1 MKTQDKIKYSIR
13 FNNLTNDQ
21 RKSLSLLL
29 HTRIDDIKNQNNKK
43 ATQNNATSISDINE
57 PAKHMEELGTIYKN
71 SKSFLEPKTPVK
83 EALFRLFVYNNNK
96 PLTVKQISKQLS
108 ELWEMSQFP
117 RDIGEEK
124 LSNLLKNVSDYYIQ
138 PYGRKFYIKKYLF

>member
-13 FNNLTNDQ
+13 FNNLTDNQ

-29 HTRIDDIKNQNNKK
+29 HSRIEDINNQNNKK
-43 ATQNNATSISDINE
+43 ETNIISTKIKNIDDPE
-57 PAKHMEELGTIYKN
+57 KHLEELGIIYRKSN
-71 SKSFLEPKTPVK
+71 SFLEPKTPVK

-96 PLTVKQISKQLS
+96 PLTIKQISKQLS

-124 LSNLLKNVSDYYIQ
+124 LTNLLKNISDYYIQ
-138 PYGRKFYIKKYLF
+138 PYGRKFYTKKY

>member
-13 FNNLTNDQ
+13 FNNLTDDQ

-29 HTRIDDIKNQNNKK
+29 HNRIEDIKTQDNNKTK
-43 ATQNNATSISDINE
+43 NISGKIKNIDTPE
-57 PAKHMEELGTIYKN
+57 KHLEELGKIYRK
-71 SKSFLEPKTPVK
+71 SKSFQEPKTPVK

-124 LSNLLKNVSDYYIQ
+124 LTNLLKNISDYYIQ
-138 PYGRKFYIKKYLF
+138 PYGRKFYIKKY

>member
-13 FNNLTNDQ
+13 FNNLTDDQ

-29 HTRIDDIKNQNNKK
+29 HTRIEDIKNQDNNKTK
-43 ATQNNATSISDINE
+43 NISEIKNIDTPE
-57 PAKHMEELGTIYKN
+57 KHLEELGIIYRK

-124 LSNLLKNVSDYYIQ
+124 LTNLLKNISDYYIQ
-138 PYGRKFYIKKYLF
+138 PYGRKFYIKKY

>member
-13 FNNLTNDQ
+13 FNNLTDNQ

-29 HTRIDDIKNQNNKK
+29 HTRIEDITNQNNKK
-43 ATQNNATSISDINE
+43 ETSNMLTKIKNIDDPE
-57 PAKHMEELGTIYKN
+57 KHLNELGIIYRK

-117 RDIGEEK
+117 RDISEEK
-124 LSNLLKNVSDYYIQ
+124 LTNLLKNVSDYYIQ
-138 PYGRKFYIKKYLF
+138 PYGRKFYIKKY

>member
-13 FNNLTNDQ
+13 FNNLTDNQ

-29 HTRIDDIKNQNNKK
+29 HTRIEDIKNQNNKK
-43 ATQNNATSISDINE
+43 ETNIISTKIKNIDDPE
-57 PAKHMEELGTIYKN
+57 KHLEELGIIYRKSN
-71 SKSFLEPKTPVK
+71 SFLEPKTPVK

-124 LSNLLKNVSDYYIQ
+124 LTNLLKNISDYYIQ
-138 PYGRKFYIKKYLF
+138 PYGRKFYIKKY

>member
-13 FNNLTNDQ
+13 FNHLTDDQ
-21 RKSLSLLL
+21 KKSLSLLL
-29 HTRIDDIKNQNNKK
+29 HTRIEDIKNQNNSKE
-43 ATQNNATSISDINE
+43 TNNAA
-57 PAKHMEELGTIYKN
+57 AKIKNIDSPEKHLEELGIMYRK
-71 SKSFLEPKTPVK
+71 SGSFLEPKTPVK

-96 PLTVKQISKQLS
+96 PLTIKQISKQLS

-124 LSNLLKNVSDYYIQ
+124 LAGLLKNVSDYYIQ
-138 PYGRKFYIKKYLF
+138 PYGRKFYIKKY

>member
-1 MKTQDKIKYSIR
+1 MKTQAKIKYSIR
-13 FNNLTNDQ
+13 FNNLTENQ

-29 HTRIDDIKNQNNKK
+29 HTRIEDIKNQNNNKERNNL
-43 ATQNNATSISDINE
+43 ATKIKNIDNPE
-57 PAKHMEELGTIYKN
+57 KHLEELGIIYRK
-71 SKSFLEPKTPVK
+71 SESFLEPKTPVK
-83 EALFRLFVYNNNK
+83 EALFRLFIYNNNK

-124 LSNLLKNVSDYYIQ
+124 LTNLLKNISDYYIQ
-138 PYGRKFYIKKYLF
+138 PYGRKFYIKNY

>member
-1 MKTQDKIKYSIR
+1 MSIDYIKLANEIK
-13 FNNLTNDQ
+13 
-21 RKSLSLLL
+21 KSNEQ
-29 HTRIDDIKNQNNKK
+29 IKDNKK
-43 ATQNNATSISDINE
+43 ESENHATSISNINE
-57 PAKHMEELGTIYKN
+57 PEKHMEKLGTIYKN

-124 LSNLLKNVSDYYIQ
+124 LSNLLKNISDYYIQ
-138 PYGRKFYIKKYLF
+138 PYGRKFYIKKY

>member
-13 FNNLTNDQ
+13 FNNLTDNQ

-29 HTRIDDIKNQNNKK
+29 HARIEDIKNQNNKNQTK
-43 ATQNNATSISDINE
+43 IKNIDDPE
-57 PAKHMEELGTIYKN
+57 KHLEELGIIYRK

-124 LSNLLKNVSDYYIQ
+124 LTNLLKNVSDYYIQ
-138 PYGRKFYIKKYLF
+138 PYGRKFYIKKY

>member
-13 FNNLTNDQ
+13 FNNLTDNQ

-29 HTRIDDIKNQNNKK
+29 HTRIEEIKNQNNKK
-43 ATQNNATSISDINE
+43 ETNIISTKIKNIDDPE
-57 PAKHMEELGTIYKN
+57 KHLEELGIIYRKSN
-71 SKSFLEPKTPVK
+71 SFLEPKTPVK

-96 PLTVKQISKQLS
+96 PLTIKQISKQLS

-124 LSNLLKNVSDYYIQ
+124 LTNLLKNISDYYIQ
-138 PYGRKFYIKKYLF
+138 PYGRKFYIKKY

>member
-29 HTRIDDIKNQNNKK
+29 HTRIEDIKNQNNKK
-43 ATQNNATSISDINE
+43 ATQNNATSISNINE
-57 PAKHMEELGTIYKN
+57 PEKHMEELGTIYKN
-71 SKSFLEPKTPVK
+71 SESFLEPKTPVK

-124 LSNLLKNVSDYYIQ
+124 LSNLLKNISDYFIQ
-138 PYGRKFYIKKYLF
+138 PYGRKFYIKKY

>member
-13 FNNLTNDQ
+13 FNNLTDNQ

-29 HTRIDDIKNQNNKK
+29 HTRIEDITNQNNKK
-43 ATQNNATSISDINE
+43 ETSNMLTKIKNIDDPE
-57 PAKHMEELGTIYKN
+57 KHLDELGIIYRK

-124 LSNLLKNVSDYYIQ
+124 LTNLLKNVSDYYIQ
-138 PYGRKFYIKKYLF
+138 PYGRKFYIKKY

>member
-1 MKTQDKIKYSIR
+1 MKIFILFYFI
-13 FNNLTNDQ
+13 FNNLTDNQ

-29 HTRIDDIKNQNNKK
+29 HNRIEDIKNQNNKK
-43 ATQNNATSISDINE
+43 ETNIISTKIKNIDDPE
-57 PAKHMEELGTIYKN
+57 KHLEELGIIYRKSN
-71 SKSFLEPKTPVK
+71 SFLEPKTPVK

-96 PLTVKQISKQLS
+96 PLTIKQISKQLS

-124 LSNLLKNVSDYYIQ
+124 LTNLLKNISDYYIQ
-138 PYGRKFYIKKYLF
+138 PYGRKFYIKKY

>member
-1 MKTQDKIKYSIR
+1 MKTQDKIKYSIK
-13 FNNLTNDQ
+13 FNNLTDNQ

-29 HTRIDDIKNQNNKK
+29 HARIEDIKNQNNKK
-43 ATQNNATSISDINE
+43 ETNIISTKIKNIDDPE
-57 PAKHMEELGTIYKN
+57 KHLEELGIIYRKSN
-71 SKSFLEPKTPVK
+71 SFLEPKTPVK

-96 PLTVKQISKQLS
+96 PLTIKQISKQLS

-124 LSNLLKNVSDYYIQ
+124 LTNLLKNISDYYIQ
-138 PYGRKFYIKKYLF
+138 PYGRKFYIKKY

>member
-13 FNNLTNDQ
+13 FNNLTDNQ

-29 HTRIDDIKNQNNKK
+29 HSRIEDINNQNNKK
-43 ATQNNATSISDINE
+43 ETNIISTKIKNIDDPE
-57 PAKHMEELGTIYKN
+57 KHLEELGIIYRKSN
-71 SKSFLEPKTPVK
+71 SFLEPKTPVK

-96 PLTVKQISKQLS
+96 PLTIKQISKQLS

-124 LSNLLKNVSDYYIQ
+124 LTNLLKNISDYYIQ
-138 PYGRKFYIKKYLF
+138 PYGRKFYIKKY

>member
-13 FNNLTNDQ
+13 FNNLTDNQ

-29 HTRIDDIKNQNNKK
+29 HTRIEDITNQNNKK
-43 ATQNNATSISDINE
+43 ETSNMLTKIKNIDDPE
-57 PAKHMEELGTIYKN
+57 KHLNELGIIYRK

-124 LSNLLKNVSDYYIQ
+124 LTNLLKNVSDYYIQ
-138 PYGRKFYIKKYLF
+138 PYGRKFYIKKY

>member
-13 FNNLTNDQ
+13 FNNLTDNQ

-29 HTRIDDIKNQNNKK
+29 HSRIEDINNQNNKK
-43 ATQNNATSISDINE
+43 ETSIISTKIKNIDDPE
-57 PAKHMEELGTIYKN
+57 KHLEELGIIYRKSN
-71 SKSFLEPKTPVK
+71 SFLEPKTPVK

-96 PLTVKQISKQLS
+96 PLTIKQISKQLS

-124 LSNLLKNVSDYYIQ
+124 LTNLLKNISDYYIQ
-138 PYGRKFYIKKYLF
+138 PYGRKFYIKKY

>member
-13 FNNLTNDQ
+13 FNNLTDNQ

-29 HTRIDDIKNQNNKK
+29 HTRIEDIKNQNNKK
-43 ATQNNATSISDINE
+43 ETNIISTKIKNIDDPE
-57 PAKHMEELGTIYKN
+57 KHLEELGIIYRKSN
-71 SKSFLEPKTPVK
+71 SFLEPKTPVK

-96 PLTVKQISKQLS
+96 PLTIKQISKQLS

-124 LSNLLKNVSDYYIQ
+124 LTNLVKNISDYYIQ
-138 PYGRKFYIKKYLF
+138 PYGRKFYIKKY

>member
-1 MKTQDKIKYSIR
+1 MKIQDKIKYSIR
-13 FNNLTNDQ
+13 FNNLTDNQ

-29 HTRIDDIKNQNNKK
+29 HTRIEDIKNQNNKK
-43 ATQNNATSISDINE
+43 ETNIISTKIKNIDDPE
-57 PAKHMEELGTIYKN
+57 KHLEELGIIYRKSN
-71 SKSFLEPKTPVK
+71 SFLEPKTPVK

-96 PLTVKQISKQLS
+96 PLTIKQISKQLS

-124 LSNLLKNVSDYYIQ
+124 LTNLLKNISDYYIQ
-138 PYGRKFYIKKYLF
+138 PYGRKFYIKKY

>member
-13 FNNLTNDQ
+13 FNNLTDNQ

-29 HTRIDDIKNQNNKK
+29 HTRIEDIKNQNNKK
-43 ATQNNATSISDINE
+43 ETNIISTQIKNIDDPE
-57 PAKHMEELGTIYKN
+57 KHLEELGIIYRKSN
-71 SKSFLEPKTPVK
+71 SFLEPKTPVK

-96 PLTVKQISKQLS
+96 PLTIKQISKQLS

-124 LSNLLKNVSDYYIQ
+124 LTNLLKNISDYYIQ
-138 PYGRKFYIKKYLF
+138 PYGRKFYIKKY

>member
-13 FNNLTNDQ
+13 FNNLTDNQ

-29 HTRIDDIKNQNNKK
+29 HNRIEDIKNQNNKK
-43 ATQNNATSISDINE
+43 ETNIISTKIKNIDDPE
-57 PAKHMEELGTIYKN
+57 KHLEELGIIYRKSN
-71 SKSFLEPKTPVK
+71 SFLEPKTPVK

-96 PLTVKQISKQLS
+96 PLTIKQISKQLS

-124 LSNLLKNVSDYYIQ
+124 LTNLLKNISDYYIQ
-138 PYGRKFYIKKYLF
+138 PYGRKFYTKKY

>member
-13 FNNLTNDQ
+13 FNNLTDNQ

-29 HTRIDDIKNQNNKK
+29 HTRIEDITNQNNKK
-43 ATQNNATSISDINE
+43 ETNSILTKIKNIDE
-57 PAKHMEELGTIYKN
+57 PEKHLEELGIIYRK

-124 LSNLLKNVSDYYIQ
+124 LTNLLKNVSDYYIQ
-138 PYGRKFYIKKYLF
+138 PYGRKFYIKKY

>member
-13 FNNLTNDQ
+13 FNNLTDDQ

-29 HTRIDDIKNQNNKK
+29 HTRIEDIKTQDNNKTK
-43 ATQNNATSISDINE
+43 NISEIKNIDTPE
-57 PAKHMEELGTIYKN
+57 KHLKELGIIYRK

-117 RDIGEEK
+117 RDISEEK
-124 LSNLLKNVSDYYIQ
+124 LTDLLKNVSDYYIQ
-138 PYGRKFYIKKYLF
+138 PYGRKFYIKKY

>member
-13 FNNLTNDQ
+13 FNNLTDNQ

-29 HTRIDDIKNQNNKK
+29 HTRIEDINNQNNKK
-43 ATQNNATSISDINE
+43 ETNIISTKIKNIDDPE
-57 PAKHMEELGTIYKN
+57 KHLEELGIIYRKSN
-71 SKSFLEPKTPVK
+71 SFLEPKTPVK

-96 PLTVKQISKQLS
+96 PLTIKQISKQLS

-124 LSNLLKNVSDYYIQ
+124 LTNLLKNISDYYIQ
-138 PYGRKFYIKKYLF
+138 PYGRKFYIKKY

>member
-29 HTRIDDIKNQNNKK
+29 HTRIEDIKNQNNKK

-57 PAKHMEELGTIYKN
+57 PEKHMEELGTIYKN
-71 SKSFLEPKTPVK
+71 SESFLEPKTPVK

-138 PYGRKFYIKKYLF
+138 PYGRKFYIKKY

>member
-1 MKTQDKIKYSIR
+1 MKTQAKIKYSIR
-13 FNNLTNDQ
+13 FNNLTENQ

-29 HTRIDDIKNQNNKK
+29 HTRIEDINNQNNNKETNNI
-43 ATQNNATSISDINE
+43 ATKIKNIDNPE
-57 PAKHMEELGTIYKN
+57 KHLEELGIIYRK
-71 SKSFLEPKTPVK
+71 SESFLEPKTPVK
-83 EALFRLFVYNNNK
+83 EALFRLFIYNNNK

-124 LSNLLKNVSDYYIQ
+124 LTNLLKNISDYYIQ
-138 PYGRKFYIKKYLF
+138 PYGRKFYIKNY

>member
-1 MKTQDKIKYSIR
+1 MKTQDKIKYSIK
-13 FNNLTNDQ
+13 FNNLTDNQ

-29 HTRIDDIKNQNNKK
+29 HSRIEDINNQNNKK
-43 ATQNNATSISDINE
+43 ETNIISTKIKNIDDPE
-57 PAKHMEELGTIYKN
+57 KHLEELGIIYRKSN
-71 SKSFLEPKTPVK
+71 SFLEPKTPVK

-96 PLTVKQISKQLS
+96 PLTIKQISKQLS

-124 LSNLLKNVSDYYIQ
+124 LTNLLKNISDYYIQ
-138 PYGRKFYIKKYLF
+138 PYGRKFYIKKY

>member
-13 FNNLTNDQ
+13 FNNLTENQ

-29 HTRIDDIKNQNNKK
+29 HTRIEDIKNQNNNKERNNL
-43 ATQNNATSISDINE
+43 ATKIKNIDNPE
-57 PAKHMEELGTIYKN
+57 KHLEELGIIYRK
-71 SKSFLEPKTPVK
+71 SESFLEPKTPVK
-83 EALFRLFVYNNNK
+83 EALFRLFIYNNNK

-124 LSNLLKNVSDYYIQ
+124 LTNLLKNISDYYIQ
-138 PYGRKFYIKKYLF
+138 PYGRKFYIKNY